1 MLGMLGMLQ
10 RRRFLF
16 PEASVTLPPPDSSD
30 EMLERM
36 PAMPGIPGML
46 GMLPPLRLFFLRIA
60 ALPEQKRR
68 KQNDRKRRRKRTD
81 GEVGTVESH
90 WPVQRT
96 NRRGLKSRA
105 RHQSEWEINPK
116 TRQRPVGHG

>member
-1 MLGMLGMLQ
+1 MLGMLQ

-46 GMLPPLRLFFLRIA
+46 GMLPPSRSFFFADCGIA
-60 ALPEQKRR
+60 
-68 KQNDRKRRRKRTD
+68 RT
-81 GEVGTVESH
+81 ETT
-90 WPVQRT
+90 QT
-96 NRRGLKSRA
+96 K
-105 RHQSEWEINPK
+105 
-116 TRQRPVGHG
+116 